1 MKNPMPA
8 QRKDQS
14 TGQKRKANKRGRRAE
29 WLAALCLRLKGYRI
43 VERGMRTK
51 SGEID
56 IIARKGDLV
65 AIVEVK
71 YRNNIND
78 ALNAVDY
85 HSQHRIANA
94 ASIWLSAQRD
104 FDNLSL
110 RFDIIAVL
118 PGKWPK
124 HFVGAF

>member
-1 MKNPMPA
+1 MSI

-14 TGQKRKANKRGRRAE
+14 TNQRKKANKRGKRAE
-29 WLAALCLRLKGYRI
+29 WLAAFSLRLKGYRI
-43 VERGMRTK
+43 VARGMRTK

-65 AIVEVK
+65 AVVEVK
-71 YRNNIND
+71 YRNSIDD
-78 ALNAVDY
+78 ALNAVDNR
-85 HSQHRIANA
+85 SQLRIANA
-94 ASIWLSAQRD
+94 ANIWLSAQRD
-104 FDNLSL
+104 YDKLSL

>member
-1 MKNPMPA
+1 
-8 QRKDQS
+8 
-14 TGQKRKANKRGRRAE
+14 
-29 WLAALCLRLKGYRI
+29 
-43 VERGMRTK
+43 MRTK

-78 ALNAVDY
+78 ALNAVDNR
-85 HSQHRIANA
+85 SQHRIANA
-94 ASIWLSAQRD
+94 ANIWLSAQRD

>member
-8 QRKDQS
+8 QRKGQS
-14 TGQKRKANKRGRRAE
+14 TRQRRKANKKGRRAE
-29 WLAALCLRLKGYRI
+29 WLAAFCLRLKGYRI

-56 IIARKGDLV
+56 IIARKGDMI

-94 ASIWLSAQRD
+94 ANIWLSAQRD
-104 FDNLSL
+104 FDELSL

-124 HFVGAF
+124 HFPGAF